1 MNTISLHLDKI
12 EKSYGQTRVLSGIDL
27 TAQAGEFIALVGPS
41 GCGKSTLLRIA
52 AGLDNPDYGR
62 VLLNGQDVT
71 GKRAAD
77 RDMAM
82 VFQSYALYPH
92 LTARQNMALP
102 LAMRR
107 LSVWERLP
115 LIGKITERSRLSH
128 AAIQAEVE
136 HAADILKIKAL
147 LDRKPAQ
154 MSGGQRQRVALGRA
168 LVRHPKAFLMD
179 EPLSN
184 LDAALRV
191 HTRAEIVD
199 LHKRAGVVTLYVTH
213 DQEEALSMADKVA
226 VMIRGQIMQCDTPAH
241 IYNDPAHLDVASFI
255 GSPRIN
261 LIHINQKSNPK
272 AQWYDYPLM
281 ADTAGLAHSDITMAI
296 RPEHLM
302 VSVEKTPMSLPVT
315 FLRTEFLGSEAL
327 IHLLFEGDNTLLI
340 ARATPQHA
348 LSLTERQKLFVSVPA
363 NKILYFDA
371 EGKRLRSNHL
381 SDVRDENHAA

>member
-27 TAQAGEFIALVGPS
+27 KAHAGELIALVGPS

-52 AGLDNPDYGR
+52 AGLDHPDHGK
-62 VLLNGQDVT
+62 VFLNGQDVT
-71 GKRAAD
+71 GKRAAE
-77 RDMAM
+77 RDIAM

-107 LSVWERLP
+107 LSVWERFP
-115 LIGKITERSRLSH
+115 LIGKITQRSRSTH

-136 HAADILKIKAL
+136 HAADILKIKVL

-168 LVRHPKAFLMD
+168 LVRQPKAFLMD

-184 LDAALRV
+184 LDASLRV

-213 DQEEALSMADKVA
+213 DQEEALSMADRVA
-226 VMIRGQIMQCDTPAH
+226 VMMRGQIIQCDTPDRV
-241 IYNDPAHLDVASFI
+241 YNDPSHLDVACFV

-261 LIHINQKSNPK
+261 LINIKTTAAGHGYWRDHVFISQTGCDLDV
-272 AQWYDYPLM
+272 AL
-281 ADTAGLAHSDITMAI
+281 TAGV
-296 RPEHLM
+296 RPEDLILGA
-302 VSVEKTPMSLPVT
+302 EKSSLSIPVIL
-315 FLRTEFLGSEAL
+315 FRTEFLGSEAL
-327 IHLLFEGDNTLLI
+327 VHVKLAGEELPLIVRTTPQNALAFEGAKTLYVSATPEKILLFDMTGNRIRRDKKFLPL
-340 ARATPQHA
+340 QSH
-348 LSLTERQKLFVSVPA
+348 
-363 NKILYFDA
+363 DA
-371 EGKRLRSNHL
+371 
-381 SDVRDENHAA
+381 A

>member
-27 TAQAGEFIALVGPS
+27 TAKAGEFIALVGPS

-52 AGLDNPDYGR
+52 AGLDHPDHGR

-107 LSVWERLP
+107 LSVWERFP
-115 LIGKITERSRLSH
+115 LIGKITQRSRSIH
-128 AAIQAEVE
+128 TAIQAEVE
-136 HAADILKIKAL
+136 QAADILRIKAL
-147 LDRKPAQ
+147 LDRKPSQ

-184 LDAALRV
+184 LDASLRV

-199 LHKRAGVVTLYVTH
+199 IHKRAGVVSLYVTH
-213 DQEEALSMADKVA
+213 DQEEALSMADRVA
-226 VMIRGQIMQCDTPAH
+226 VMMSGQIIQCDTPNKV
-241 IYNDPAHLDVASFI
+241 YEDPSHLDVACFV

-261 LIHINQKSNPK
+261 LINIKNTAAGHAYWREHVFISQTGCDFDV
-272 AQWYDYPLM
+272 AL
-281 ADTAGLAHSDITMAI
+281 TAGV
-296 RPEHLM
+296 RPEDLTLGTDK
-302 VSVEKTPMSLPVT
+302 SSLSIPVT
-315 FLRTEFLGSEAL
+315 LFRTEFLGSEAL
-327 IHLLFEGDNTLLI
+327 VHVRLAGEELPLIVRTTPQNALAFEGAKTLYVSAASEKILLFDMTGNRMRRGEKSSPLQT
-340 ARATPQHA
+340 H
-348 LSLTERQKLFVSVPA
+348 
-363 NKILYFDA
+363 DA
-371 EGKRLRSNHL
+371 
-381 SDVRDENHAA
+381 A